1 MEQQYKRIYYLD
13 LMKSIAIISVVFY
26 HGVLPQITMTGTM
39 KFYSY
44 YFLQAF
50 AAVATPFVFFRKWF
64 FII

>member
-44 YFLQAF
+44 YFYRLLQQLQ
-50 AAVATPFVFFRKWF
+50 PLCFFRKWF

>member
-44 YFLQAF
+44 YFL
-50 AAVATPFVFFRKWF
+50 
-64 FII
+64 

>member
-44 YFLQAF
+44 YFYRLLQQLQ
-50 AAVATPFVFFRKWF
+50 PLCFFS
-64 FII
+64 